1 MKAILKFE
9 GGTIVIKGDVH
20 VPFAKY
26 DSRSGCYRALA
37 CKYREV
43 VEYLQNSGFE
53 YEDEVLDPIPTPY
66 FECSFELRDYQE
78 RALEKWMEDRRGCIV
93 RPTGSGKTY
102 VAMAA
107 ISEISQATLIVVPT
121 LELVDQWKEKLKAF
135 GEEWVGEFT
144 GRKKEIKP
152 ITITTYDSAYI
163 NAEKLGNKFMFLI
176 FDEVHHLPSEAYMQ
190 IAELNAAP
198 YRMGLTA
205 TYEREDGRHELLPEL
220 VGGKVFEL
228 KPSDLAGKHLSS
240 YVIKRIYVPLTE
252 DERAV
257 YMEKFR
263 IFRDYVEK
271 KGIFLKS
278 VEDFQRIVMATGYD
292 ERAYDALRAL
302 DEARKIAFNSKNKLI
317 KLRELLEKHR
327 GDKIIIFTRHNELV
341 YKISKIFLIPAI
353 TYKTPREERK
363 LFLNGFKAGKF
374 RAIVSSQVLDEGVDV
389 PDANVGIIMSG
400 TGSAREYIQR
410 LGRILRPS
418 KGKDRA
424 LLYEIISKETGEV
437 WTARRRRIA
446 TKRAA

>member
-93 RPTGSGKTY
+93 LPTGSGKTY

-121 LELVDQWKEKLKAF
+121 LELVDQWKEKLEAF

-341 YKISKIFLIPAI
+341 YKISKTFLIPAI

>member
-26 DSRSGCYRALA
+26 DSRSRCYRALA

-53 YEDEVLDPIPTPY
+53 YDDKVLNPIPTPY

-93 RPTGSGKTY
+93 LPTGSGKTY

-121 LELVDQWKEKLKAF
+121 LELIDQWKEKLKAF

>member
-93 RPTGSGKTY
+93 LPTGSGKTY

>member
-93 RPTGSGKTY
+93 LPTGSGKTY

-152 ITITTYDSAYI
+152 VTITTYDSAYI